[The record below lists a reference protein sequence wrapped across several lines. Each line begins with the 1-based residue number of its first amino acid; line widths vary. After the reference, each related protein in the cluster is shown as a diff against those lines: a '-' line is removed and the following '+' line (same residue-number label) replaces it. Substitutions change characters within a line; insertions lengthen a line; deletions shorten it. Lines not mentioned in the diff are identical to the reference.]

1 MHLFQ
6 RKYQNWKYR
15 LFEGRE
21 SKINVYKVRCENGMH
36 VCLKKGIM
44 LHRKLISNVSI
55 FKCRMRLRINELE
68 NDLWYFVLRLLFCV
82 LVLFFVLFWFSNFL
96 FFFSF
101 WRPTF
106 ICFSLGFWN
115 LSMAL
120 SWVHLDPL
128 KLFSSWKGLL
138 QRSSCGWSES
148 SALKKFVLYLMY
160 VRQNW
165 ARLARL
171 RQDGQSKMSSAASSQ
186 ITCKVS
192 CLP

>member
-1 MHLFQ
+1 MVFC
-6 RKYQNWKYR
+6 
-15 LFEGRE
+15 FEAIVLCF
-21 SKINVYKVRCENGMH
+21 SSFLCFV
-36 VCLKKGIM
+36 L
-44 LHRKLISNVSI
+44 I
-55 FKCRMRLRINELE
+55 FKL
-68 NDLWYFVLRLLFCV
+68 
-82 LVLFFVLFWFSNFL
+82 S

-186 ITCKVS
+186 ITCKYHAYHRSLQFEGTECYLVLDLWEIKRIS
-192 CLP
+192 RGVVLTWSSGFIE